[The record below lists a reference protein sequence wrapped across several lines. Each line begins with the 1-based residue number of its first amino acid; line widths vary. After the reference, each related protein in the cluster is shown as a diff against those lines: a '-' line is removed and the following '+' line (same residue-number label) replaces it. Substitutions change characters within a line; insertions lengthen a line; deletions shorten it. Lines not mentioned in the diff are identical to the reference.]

1 MKLKPQQIK
10 KLTRSVYEKLTQ
22 KKLIQILS
30 TEKAVLDKI
39 ESIIMADAKKEEEIE
54 TLTKKMMEK
63 FEPQVE
69 SGEIDY
75 HKMYGMVKKQIM
87 KEKKFTP

>member
-1 MKLKPQQIK
+1 MKLKSPQIK
-10 KLTRSVYEKLTQ
+10 KIARLLYERLTQ
-22 KKLIQILS
+22 KQLLQVLS
-30 TEKAVLDKI
+30 TEKKILDKI
-39 ESIIMADAKKEEEIE
+39 ESVFLADIKKEEEID
-54 TLTKKMMEK
+54 TLTKAMMEK
-63 FEPQVE
+63 FTKQVE

>member
-10 KLTRSVYEKLTQ
+10 KLSRLVYEKLSQ
-22 KKLIQILS
+22 KKMITILS
-30 TEKAVLDKI
+30 SEKKILDKI
-39 ESIIMADAKKEEEIE
+39 ESVILADARKEEEIE
-54 TLTKKMMEK
+54 ALTKKTMQK
-63 FEPQVE
+63 FEAQVE

-75 HKMYGMVKKQIM
+75 HKMYGLVKKQIM

>member
-10 KLTRSVYEKLTQ
+10 KLSRLVYEKLSQ
-22 KKLIQILS
+22 KKLITILS
-30 TEKAVLDKI
+30 SEKKILDKI
-39 ESIIMADAKKEEEIE
+39 ESVILTDAKKEEEIE
-54 TLTKKMMEK
+54 ALTKKTMEK
-63 FEPQVE
+63 FERQVE